1 MRITKI
7 LPGTNNMRQVIALN
21 EISTSNLRSATQN
34 RHANGQCGCH
44 LPNLPRCEGF
54 STSLKNPSL
63 LEELKVKQTIIA
75 RLREQL
81 EHKIK
86 QVLQL
91 KLQIRQERELNY

>member
-1 MRITKI
+1 
-7 LPGTNNMRQVIALN
+7 LPK
-21 EISTSNLRSATQN
+21 
-34 RHANGQCGCH
+34 
-44 LPNLPRCEGF
+44 CEGF

-63 LEELKVKQTIIA
+63 VEELKVKQTIIA

-91 KLQIRQERELNY
+91 KLQIKQERELNY

>member
-7 LPGTNNMRQVIALN
+7 MPGANALRQVVSLN
-21 EISTSNLRSATQN
+21 EDSTSNSRSATQN

-44 LPNLPRCEGF
+44 QPNLPKCDGF

-91 KLQIRQERELNY
+91 KLQIKQEREVNY

>member
-7 LPGTNNMRQVIALN
+7 LPATSNMKQTVSLN
-21 EISTSNLRSATQN
+21 ETSTSNTRSATQN

-44 LPNLPRCEGF
+44 QPNLPRCEGF

-91 KLQIRQERELNY
+91 KLQIKQER